1 MTDSIPPGPNSFLG
15 FARQDG
21 GGGWVEGERCGLQPG
36 AEEVFFHAPGVSK
49 GTEWEVMKQ

>member
-21 GGGWVEGERCGLQPG
+21 GVGRGREMWTAAW
-36 AEEVFFHAPGVSK
+36 AEEVFFHAPGFGK